1 MTEAPK
7 CSLAKD
13 RYAQVRGGKENEVIH
28 IILGEMNCLDLVWF
42 KEMVSQASKNTKPSF
57 PKKRYNI

>member
-13 RYAQVRGGKENEVIH
+13 RYAQVRGGKENEEVIH
-28 IILGEMNCLDLVWF
+28 IILGEMNCLDLV
-42 KEMVSQASKNTKPSF
+42 
-57 PKKRYNI
+57 